1 MNKQEYRGQRRIA
14 FGWHSRHKGQSA
26 VELAGSMAI
35 LSILLVLAC
44 DFGRM
49 YYAYVTVSDAAR
61 AGAQFGA
68 QSLVTAAN
76 VPGITAAV
84 TNDAANISPA
94 SGSPTVS
101 QCTCSSVTSVVS
113 VCPSSYNCSDNPQAT
128 WVTVSVSAPFTTLM
142 GYPGLSNP
150 VTLTNTA
157 QMQVL
162 Q

>member
-1 MNKQEYRGQRRIA
+1 MIRLGSSIIFALLRRRGGNTAIEFAMIA
-14 FGWHSRHKGQSA
+14 PI
-26 VELAGSMAI
+26 LAGM
-35 LSILLVLAC
+35 LVGMTDL
-44 DFGRM
+44 GVGIYENMEVRN
-49 YYAYVTVSDAAR
+49 AAQ

-84 TNDAANISPA
+84 TNDAANISLA

-101 QCTCSSVTSVVS
+101 QCTCSSVASVVTLCS
-113 VCPSSYNCSDNPQAT
+113 SSYNCSDNPQAT
-128 WVTVSVSAPFTTLM
+128 WVTVSVSAPFTTFM
-142 GYPGLSNP
+142 GYPGLPNP

>member
-1 MNKQEYRGQRRIA
+1 MNKQAVRRQKRSW
-14 FGWHSRHKGQSA
+14 FGLHSRHKGQSA

-49 YYAYVTVSDAAR
+49 FYAYVAVSDAAR

-76 VPGITAAV
+76 VPGIRAAV
-84 TNDAANISPA
+84 TNDSTNISLA
-94 SGSPTVS
+94 SGSPSIT
-101 QCTCSSVTSVVS
+101 QCTCVSTSTVVGI
-113 VCPSSYNCSDNPQAT
+113 CASSYNCSTNPGAT
-128 WVTVSVSAPFTTLM
+128 WVTVSVSSPFRTLLR
-142 GYPGLSNP
+142 YPGLSNP
-150 VTLTNTA
+150 VTLSKTA
-157 QMQVL
+157 QIQVL